1 METLG
6 GFPNLPAMVRREQ
19 SSPAPHAIRLDAGW
33 SGHPFDQKNLDA
45 AARGLVGM
53 EARRDY
59 ARVVEDEKRPSAQE
73 MG

>member
-1 METLG
+1 MGTLR
-6 GFPNLPAMVRREQ
+6 GFPNPPALVRREQ

-33 SGHPFDQKNLDA
+33 SGHPFDQKDLDA

-59 ARVVEDEKRPSAQE
+59 ARVVEDEKRPPAQE